1 MSRIELLPE
10 NQASAETQELY
21 GMLKKQMGKVP
32 NVYQVYG
39 HSATALKA
47 NLQMDDILSKGI
59 LTGAEIEI
67 VALTVS
73 EFNGCEYCIAA
84 HTVVGKMQGMSE
96 AQTVEARKGTYA
108 NEKEQSLI
116 NFTKAILE
124 KRGKISNEDL
134 QAFRNAGYSNGAVVE
149 VTGQVAK
156 NFFNNYTN
164 HIAETPVD
172 FPEPKPLS

>member
-21 GMLKKQMGKVP
+21 GALKKQMGKVP

-39 HSATALKA
+39 HSSAALKA
-47 NLQMDDILSKGI
+47 NLQMDGALSQGI
-59 LTGAEIEI
+59 LTGAEVEI

-96 AQTVEARKGTYA
+96 EQTIAARKGTYPDA
-108 NEKEQSLI
+108 KEQSLI

-124 KRGKISNEDL
+124 KQGKVSNEDL
-134 QAFRNAGYSNGAVVE
+134 QAFLNAGYDNAAVVE
-149 VTGQVAK
+149 VIGQIAK

-164 HIAETPVD
+164 HIAGTPVD
-172 FPEPKPLS
+172 FPAPKAL